1 MRLLYAM
8 ALPMGWRGVGRR
20 AASLFAGL
28 WLWLGLV
35 SGLLVPVSGFAAPA
49 VSPASATA
57 PKLPR
62 LVLAGPYAA
71 VSFPLIHMVES
82 GALKDLAETVEFLP
96 WKDPDQLRVLAMDGR
111 ADFVAMPTNVA
122 ANLYNRGVRLQLL
135 NVSTWGVL
143 WMVSRDNSLK
153 TLADFKGKEI
163 AMPFRAD
170 MPDIVFQQ
178 LAQKQGLDPKR
189 DFQLRYVGS
198 PIEAMQL
205 LITRRVDHALL
216 AEPAISM
223 ALRKT
228 QSFPVSVIAPQLH
241 RSVDLQQEWG
251 RVMQRAPRIPQAGIA
266 ALGQAAGNDPLVE
279 RFQKAYATSLAW
291 CESHAPECAAL
302 VAKRVD
308 LLTPEAVADSIRVDN
323 TQFVSAGDARSELEF
338 FFGQLLSQQPGL
350 VGGKLPDAAFY
361 RPTAGAT
368 IAPASKP

>member
-1 MRLLYAM
+1 MPRLLVAIWL
-8 ALPMGWRGVGRR
+8 AFVWGLLAPMNGVAAPSIAGVGT
-20 AASLFAGL
+20 S
-28 WLWLGLV
+28 
-35 SGLLVPVSGFAAPA
+35 
-49 VSPASATA
+49 A

-71 VSFPLIHMVES
+71 VSFPLIHMVDS
-82 GALKDLAETVEFLP
+82 GALNDVAETVEFLA

-143 WMVSRDNSLK
+143 WMVLRDASLK

-189 DFQLRYVGS
+189 DFKLRYVGS

-251 RVMQRAPRIPQAGIA
+251 RVMQRTPRIPQAGIA
-266 ALGQAAGNDPLVE
+266 ALGAAAGNEVLVE
-279 RFQKAYATSLAW
+279 RFQKAYASSLAW

-308 LLTPEAVADSIRVDN
+308 LLTPEAVTDSIRVDN
-323 TQFVSAGDARSELEF
+323 SQFVSAGDARGELEF
-338 FFGQLLSQQPGL
+338 FFAQLLALQPGL

-361 RPTAGAT
+361 RPAEGAAT
-368 IAPASKP
+368 VTGAKR